1 MSKDVGNAGY
11 RGRDNGKRPAKEEDE
26 KALKLDEAL
35 KEKED
40 FKAKL
45 KKFETSSKQ
54 LTKLL
59 DSQISVKVKTSL
71 GYDSQFYKK
80 EVLDVK
86 KEEVT
91 EIVFD
96 NHSSDDENSL
106 ANDRFKK
113 GEGYHAVPPPLT
125 GNYMPPKSNLSF
137 IGLDD
142 SIYTF
147 KISET
152 VTSVTKDEKDAPET
166 STACVDKPKEDREMR
181 KVNDF
186 IAMDLEAQESSTK
199 RTAEHLESDISKKQ
213 KVDENVE
220 PVIDDFEELEKCM
233 EIVPN
238 DGDGVL
244 IEATPLSSR
253 SPTIITYKISKEG
266 KNYFKIIRV
275 DGNSQVYQTFEKM
288 FKNFNREDSKVLWA
302 IVKDIFKK
310 EKPVDDMDNASC

>member
-113 GEGYHAVPPPLT
+113 
-125 GNYMPPKSNLSF
+125 
-137 IGLDD
+137 DD